1 MVEQVL
7 LEAWSLWKD
16 GGFLMIPLVF
26 LAAFIYFT
34 AFELYFHFSK
44 GNYLKVPQ
52 TQIEEWV
59 DDPEKAEAEV
69 GNIIQYTQ
77 AELSSMPELR
87 TRFEEVR
94 SAHIPQVDRRIT
106 FLSILVSVAPL
117 MGLLG
122 TVTGM
127 LQTFEGLTK
136 NVGRTIDLIAAG
148 ISEALITTQTGLV
161 IAIPGYVMIYMIMR
175 RRNKLQT
182 LFQRLESRSMQKYE
196 KIFRNKSAA

>member
-7 LEAWSLWKD
+7 LEAWNLWKD

-26 LAAFIYFT
+26 LAAFIYYT

-52 TQIEEWV
+52 TQIDEWINNP
-59 DDPEKAEAEV
+59 DKGEAEI

-77 AELSSMPELR
+77 TDLTSMPDLR

-182 LFQRLESRSMQKYE
+182 VFQRLESRSMQKYE